1 MKNIIFSLF
10 LFTVFTS
17 GVLYSQNNL
26 IEKLLFENQ
35 KQLENVLKN
44 IDTFEVQIIY
54 TQIDRDENNFP
65 VFTTHK
71 YRVNPR
77 NYFYPAS
84 TVKLPAAILSLEKLN
99 NLNIVGLNK
108 YTPLK
113 VDSASERQKAVTV
126 DSSSESG
133 LPSIAHYIKKVFLV
147 SDNDAYNR
155 LYEFL
160 GQSAIN
166 ENLHNK
172 GYSDVKILHRFQ
184 GGLTSEDNRI
194 TNPFTFYE
202 NDRVI
207 YRQKE
212 ARNTNTYNIELD
224 GLSKGIGYLNSADE
238 IVYKPFDFSA
248 RNYISLESL
257 HEILK
262 AVIFPESITRER
274 RFNLTDDDYNFLYKY
289 MSMLPK
295 ESKYPSYDT
304 SYYDS
309 YVKYYMFGN
318 SKAPMPESIRIFN
331 KVGLAY
337 GYLTDIAYVVDFE
350 RKTEFMLSSVIH
362 VNKNKIY
369 NDGIYEYDEIGLPFF
384 AELGKIIY
392 NYELERVR
400 KFPPNLSKFKFNYN
414 YN

>member
-1 MKNIIFSLF
+1 ML
-10 LFTVFTS
+10 LTVCTS
-17 GVLYSQNNL
+17 ISIYSQNNL
-26 IEKLLFENQ
+26 IEKLLFENH
-35 KQLENVLKN
+35 KQFENVLKN

-65 VFTTHK
+65 SFTTHK

-160 GQSAIN
+160 GQSEIN

-172 GYSDVKILHRFQ
+172 GFKDVKILHRFQ

-207 YRQKE
+207 YIQE
-212 ARNTNTYNIELD
+212 GQRNSNTYNLELD

-238 IVYKPFDFSA
+238 IIYKPFDFSA

-262 AVIFPESITRER
+262 AVIFPESVAPDK
-274 RFNLTDDDYNFLYKY
+274 RFSLKDDDYNFLYKY

-304 SYYDS
+304 TYYDS

-350 RKTEFMLSSVIH
+350 RKIEFLLSAVIH

-369 NDGIYEYDEIGLPFF
+369 NDGIYEYDDIGLPFF
-384 AELGKIIY
+384 ADLGKIIY
-392 NYELERVR
+392 NYELSRVR
-400 KFPPNLSKFKFNYN
+400 KFSPDLSKFKINYN
-414 YN
+414 QN

>member
-1 MKNIIFSLF
+1 ML
-10 LFTVFTS
+10 LTVCTS
-17 GVLYSQNNL
+17 ISIYSQNNL
-26 IEKLLFENQ
+26 IEKLLFENH
-35 KQLENVLKN
+35 KQFENVLKN

-65 VFTTHK
+65 SFTTHK

-113 VDSASERQKAVTV
+113 VDSASERQKALTV

-160 GQSAIN
+160 GQSEIN

-172 GYSDVKILHRFQ
+172 GFKDVKILHRFQ

-207 YRQKE
+207 YIQE
-212 ARNTNTYNIELD
+212 GQRNSNTYNLELD

-238 IVYKPFDFSA
+238 IIYKPFDFSA

-262 AVIFPESITRER
+262 AVIFPESVAPDK
-274 RFNLTDDDYNFLYKY
+274 RFSLKDDDYNFLYKY

-304 SYYDS
+304 TYYDS

-350 RKTEFMLSSVIH
+350 RKIEFMLSAVIH

-384 AELGKIIY
+384 ADLGKIIY
-392 NYELERVR
+392 NYELARVR
-400 KFPPNLSKFKFNYN
+400 KFSPDLSKFIINYN
-414 YN
+414 QN